1 MSSDGFGTSVCSRSS
16 SAAPTWVALGTLPAG
31 GASPSVIVIGG
42 RAAEGAPGGPSG
54 RPSVKGAHV
63 SNQAQGSDPSLLASV
78 NGEICPAG
86 EARIPVLDEGL
97 LRGDGAFEVI
107 RVYLGR
113 PFTLREHLDRLERT
127 CRIIRLD
134 CARAQIERD
143 LKALLSAAGAVS
155 RDVRI
160 VLTRGGNRILLL
172 ERLLEWEHARLAFV
186 PDQPRLVLEG
196 TKSLSYAGN
205 MLAKRIAEE
214 RGFHEALLVSP
225 SGHVMEAQTAAFFW
239 VTPDGALC
247 TPPLSEGIL
256 NSISRAIVLKNVPVE
271 EHPCH
276 RADALH
282 ASEAFLAG
290 TVREIHPVVVIEDR
304 VFAETPGPVTRQV
317 AECYWSAVQA
327 TTGVSAADQEAFL
340 ARDRKAAARFSTRTP
355 PARK

>member
-1 MSSDGFGTSVCSRSS
+1 MSTQARGT
-16 SAAPTWVALGTLPAG
+16 
-31 GASPSVIVIGG
+31 
-42 RAAEGAPGGPSG
+42 
-54 RPSVKGAHV
+54 
-63 SNQAQGSDPSLLASV
+63 DPSLLASV
-78 NGEICPAG
+78 NGEICPVG

-134 CARAQIERD
+134 CTRAQIERE

-172 ERLLEWEHARLAFV
+172 ERCLEWEPARLAFV

-214 RGFHEALLVSP
+214 RGFDEALLVTP
-225 SGHVMEAQTAAFFW
+225 GGHIMEAQTAAFFW

-256 NSISRAIVLKNVPVE
+256 NSISRAIVLKHVPVE

-290 TVREIHPVVVIEDR
+290 TARQIHPIAVIEDR
-304 VFAETPGPVTRQV
+304 MLAEAPGPMTRHVT
-317 AECYWSAVQA
+317 ECYWSAVQA
-327 TTGVSAADQEAFL
+327 ATGVSAADQQAFL
-340 ARDRKAAARFSTRTP
+340 ARDSEAAQRGAARRPSIRE
-355 PARK
+355 

>member
-1 MSSDGFGTSVCSRSS
+1 MST
-16 SAAPTWVALGTLPAG
+16 
-31 GASPSVIVIGG
+31 
-42 RAAEGAPGGPSG
+42 
-54 RPSVKGAHV
+54 
-63 SNQAQGSDPSLLASV
+63 QAQGTDPSLLASV
-78 NGEICPAG
+78 NGEICPGG

-107 RVYLGR
+107 RVYLGQ

-134 CARAQIERD
+134 CPRAQVERE
-143 LKALLSAAGAVS
+143 LKALLAAAGAVS

-160 VLTRGGNRILLL
+160 VLTRGGIRLLLL
-172 ERLLEWEHARLAFV
+172 ERCPEWEHARLAFV

-214 RGFHEALLVSP
+214 RGFHEALLISP
-225 SGHVMEAQTAAFFW
+225 SGRVMEAQTAAFFW

-256 NSISRAIVLKNVPVE
+256 NSISRAIVLKHVPVE

-276 RADALH
+276 RSDALN

-290 TVREIHPVVVIEDR
+290 TAREIHPVAAIEDR
-304 VFAETPGPVTRQV
+304 VFAQTPGPVTRHV
-317 AECYWSAVQA
+317 TDCYWSAVQA
-327 TTGVSAADQEAFL
+327 ATGVSAADQEAFL
-340 ARDRKAAARFSTRTP
+340 ARDREAAARGVATTPSTRT
-355 PARK
+355 

>member
-1 MSSDGFGTSVCSRSS
+1 LST
-16 SAAPTWVALGTLPAG
+16 
-31 GASPSVIVIGG
+31 
-42 RAAEGAPGGPSG
+42 
-54 RPSVKGAHV
+54 
-63 SNQAQGSDPSLLASV
+63 QAQGSDPSLLASV
-78 NGEICPAG
+78 NGDIGPAG

-107 RVYLGR
+107 RIYLGQ

-127 CRIIRLD
+127 SRIIRLA
-134 CARAQIERD
+134 CPRAQIERE
-143 LKALLSAAGAVS
+143 LKALLAAAGAVS

-172 ERLLEWEHARLAFV
+172 ERFLEWEHARLAFV

-225 SGHVMEAQTAAFFW
+225 SDHVMEAQTAAFFW

-256 NSISRAIVLKNVPVE
+256 NSISRAVVLKHASVE

-276 RADALH
+276 RSDALQ

-290 TVREIHPVVVIEDR
+290 TAREIHPVAAIEDR
-304 VFAETPGPVTRQV
+304 VFAETPGPVTRKIVQS
-317 AECYWSAVQA
+317 YWSAVEA
-327 TTGVSAADQEAFL
+327 ATGVSAADQERFL
-340 ARDRKAAARFSTRTP
+340 TQERQSATP
-355 PARK
+355 ALAETQTIRRQS

>member
-1 MSSDGFGTSVCSRSS
+1 
-16 SAAPTWVALGTLPAG
+16 
-31 GASPSVIVIGG
+31 
-42 RAAEGAPGGPSG
+42 
-54 RPSVKGAHV
+54 V
-63 SNQAQGSDPSLLASV
+63 STQAQGTDPSLLASV
-78 NGEICPAG
+78 NGDICPAG

-107 RVYLGR
+107 RVYLGQ

-134 CARAQIERD
+134 CPRPQVERE
-143 LKALLSAAGAVS
+143 LKALLAAAGAVS

-160 VLTRGGNRILLL
+160 VLTRGGMRLLLL
-172 ERLLEWEHARLAFV
+172 ERFLEWEHARLAFV

-225 SGHVMEAQTAAFFW
+225 GGHIMEAQTAAFFW

-256 NSISRAIVLKNVPVE
+256 NSISRAIVLKHVPVE

-276 RADALH
+276 RADALN
-282 ASEAFLAG
+282 AAEAFLAG
-290 TVREIHPVVVIEDR
+290 TAREIHPVAVIEER
-304 VFAETPGPVTRQV
+304 VFAETPGPVTRHV
-317 AECYWSAVQA
+317 TDCYWSAVKA
-327 TTGVSAADQEAFL
+327 ATGVSAADQAEFL
-340 ARDRKAAARFSTRTP
+340 AEDRAANARRAVPPQSTR
-355 PARK
+355 R